1 MHLHLNVCLIRVLL
15 IPIPQLLYSSL
26 ALFGSDVLA
35 AQEGQGVPDIQEVAG
50 LGGVKISAFWGGQV
64 LLSCMKP
71 CWCRCPARR

>member
-1 MHLHLNVCLIRVLL
+1 MHLLLNVCLIRVLL

-50 LGGVKISAFWGGQV
+50 LGAAKISAFWGGV
-64 LLSCMKP
+64 RSCY
-71 CWCRCPARR
+71 PA